1 MGRWPSLR
9 RPRLGRRRQRTATAL
24 LLTVVAVAVPCG
36 AWFLAGSRGLERR
49 ARLEEKA
56 VTTKAYKRG
65 VTQAER
71 LATRL
76 EVLREAESRRPFYHY
91 QNLYHDPQAA
101 AEGASVSIS
110 PLAQGPADALIEAH
124 FQVDEAGVLTLP
136 TLNDEFP
143 DLGLHSS
150 QGTQCDLFSELQD
163 ITFFC
168 TLESAAATQT
178 YRPRDAVAGYGGG
191 EVSPAGKPAFV
202 EVLEA
207 EAWRQHLR
215 ANAIYADLKYRRR
228 SSGGSGNG
236 VGDAGRV
243 EVEVGSLVWY
253 TLPVGGEPGLVA
265 LRGLET
271 PAGVWTQGFVIS
283 QTTVAQYLES
293 GSGPAAFRPASRA
306 RVAAPG
312 EARFEVAGTPWEVA
326 LDVSQSLRETST
338 RASADRDRF
347 LRFFLL
353 GTVAATL
360 AGLMVVIMLY
370 QSERLAQQRA
380 RFAASAAHELRT
392 PLAGLRLYGEMLA
405 EGLGDKSRVREY
417 ARRMAGEAERLG
429 RVVTNVLSFTR
440 LERDSF
446 TVDARPGNLGEAV
459 AGVVER
465 IRPALEAGGVRVEVE
480 LAPELPEVS
489 FDRDALTHI
498 LQNLLDNAEKYTR
511 DAEDRKIRVVLDRDA
526 AAPAARKRHRG
537 AAAARQQFVALAVA
551 DHGKGVP
558 RELRNRLFRPFARGH
573 HPDAPEGL
581 GLGLALVR
589 ELAEAQGGAVRY
601 DDAPA
606 GGAVFT
612 VTLPVVDVGNDLG

>member
-1 MGRWPSLR
+1 MGR
-9 RPRLGRRRQRTATAL
+9 RLGRLRHWLGGSRPGRTRPGRRRRRTATAL
-24 LLTVVAVAVPCG
+24 LLTAVAVAVPCG
-36 AWFLAGSRGLERR
+36 AWFLAGSRAVERR
-49 ARLEEKA
+49 VRFEEKA
-56 VTTKAYKRG
+56 VTSKAYKRG
-65 VTQAER
+65 VTLAER

-76 EVLREAESRRPFYHY
+76 EVLREAESLRPFYHY
-91 QNLYHDPQAA
+91 QNLYHDPRAA

-150 QGTQCDLFSELQD
+150 QGEQCDLFGQLED

-168 TLESAAATQT
+168 TLESAAATLS
-178 YRPRDAVAGYGGG
+178 YRPRAAVAGYGGG
-191 EVSPAGKPAFV
+191 EAAANGRPAQV
-202 EVLEA
+202 EILEA
-207 EAWRQHLR
+207 KAWRQHLQ
-215 ANAIYADLKYRRR
+215 ANALYADLKY
-228 SSGGSGNG
+228 GGGRAGLDNG
-236 VGDAGRV
+236 ARDAGAV
-243 EVEVGSLVWY
+243 EVKVAPLVWF

-283 QTTVAQYLES
+283 QDTVAQYLES
-293 GSGPAAFRPASRA
+293 ASAPGAFRPVPRGPEP
-306 RVAAPG
+306 AATG
-312 EARFEVAGTPWEVA
+312 KVRFDVAGTPWEVVI
-326 LDVSQSLRETST
+326 DVSQSLDETYQ
-338 RASADRDRF
+338 RAGLERSRF
-347 LRFFLL
+347 LRLFLL
-353 GTVAATL
+353 GTAAAVL
-360 AGLMVVIMLY
+360 AGSLVVAMLY

-405 EGLGDKSRVREY
+405 DGLGDRSKVRDY

-440 LERDSF
+440 LERDAFS
-446 TVDARPGNLGEAV
+446 VSPQVGDVAAAVAAAVERQRPG
-459 AGVVER
+459 
-465 IRPALEAGGVRVEVE
+465 LEASGLEVE
-480 LAPELPEVS
+480 LAPAPELPAVG
-489 FDRDALTHI
+489 FDRDALAHI

-511 DAEDRKIRVVLDRDA
+511 EVENRRVRVALGQAEGGVS
-526 AAPAARKRHRG
+526 
-537 AAAARQQFVALAVA
+537 LAVA
-551 DHGKGVP
+551 DNGQGIP
-558 RELRNRLFRPFARGH
+558 EELRRRLFRPFARGH

-589 ELAEAQGGAVRY
+589 ELAEAQGGSVAY
-601 DDAPA
+601 SDAPG

-612 VTLPVVDVGNDLG
+612 VTLAP